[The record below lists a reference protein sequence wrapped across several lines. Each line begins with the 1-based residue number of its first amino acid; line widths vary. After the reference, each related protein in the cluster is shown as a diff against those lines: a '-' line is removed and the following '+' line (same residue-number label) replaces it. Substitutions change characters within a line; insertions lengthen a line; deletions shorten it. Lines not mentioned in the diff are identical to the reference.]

1 MQEINDKE
9 LKDINGGFSGW
20 ALAGIGLLVTF
31 VAGVIDGI
39 ARPKGCKG

>member
-1 MQEINDKE
+1 MQKLNDAE
-9 LKDINGGFSGW
+9 LTKIYGGFSGW

-39 ARPKGCKG
+39 ARPKKCNS

>member
-1 MQEINDKE
+1 MKEVKDSE
-9 LKDINGGFSGW
+9 LKEINGGFSGW

-39 ARPKGCKG
+39 ARPRGCKS

>member
-1 MQEINDKE
+1 MQRINDNE
-9 LKDINGGFSGW
+9 LKEVNGGFSGW

-39 ARPKGCKG
+39 ARPKKCSS

>member
-1 MQEINDKE
+1 MKKVNDVEMNK
-9 LKDINGGFSGW
+9 INGGFSGW

-39 ARPKGCKG
+39 ARPKKCRS

>member
-1 MQEINDKE
+1 MKILNDNE
-9 LKDINGGFSGW
+9 LSKVNGGFSGW
-20 ALAGIGLLVTF
+20 ALAGICLLVTF